1 MFLKDL
7 KIYFILAFFF
17 IFLLDIILMFP
28 AMGYEEGI
36 TQSKGA
42 EIAYYVVAITL
53 FSLSFW
59 SRYLSQWD
67 MVAEIM
73 TVATS
78 AFIFS
83 VFINYVN
90 VISSSKILKKS
101 FIFERNAKIFYF
113 FH

>member
-36 TQSKGA
+36 THTKGA

-59 SRYLSQWD
+59 SRCFSQWD

-83 VFINYVN
+83 VFIIM
-90 VISSSKILKKS
+90 ISRFCSI
-101 FIFERNAKIFYF
+101 IFKNARK
-113 FH
+113 

>member
-53 FSLSFW
+53 FSLCFW

-83 VFINYVN
+83 VFIIIVSRFCS
-90 VISSSKILKKS
+90 I
-101 FIFERNAKIFYF
+101 IFKNARK
-113 FH
+113 